1 MQEKVYKLMGKSGA
15 TNLTIGICVLVA
27 GIVSGVI
34 LIVSGAKLLSDRK
47 KLTF

>member
-1 MQEKVYKLMGKSGA
+1 MQEKIYKSMGKSGA

-27 GIVSGVI
+27 GIVSGVL
-34 LIVSGAKLLSDRK
+34 LIISGAKLLSERT